1 MLYDNMEY
9 NTQRSHLSM
18 KEYGRHIQKM
28 VNYLM
33 TIPDK
38 PKRQEQASVLI
49 ELMGFLNPHLKNVE
63 DFRHKLWDH
72 LYYMSDFRL
81 DVDSPYPIPTKETY
95 KVKPDPLPYPKRYP
109 EYRHLGKNIESIVE
123 KALAEQNEEK
133 QQGLSNAIAYYM
145 KLAYN
150 NWHKEA
156 VSDQAIQSEL
166 DTISGGKLTFSN
178 TPAIRKDREEFK
190 TASGRKAF
198 VSRSGGNGKN
208 NNNNNRNGKSNNS
221 RNNGNGNGNGN
232 NRNNFKKRY

>member
-1 MLYDNMEY
+1 MIARKTFD
-9 NTQRSHLSM
+9 T
-18 KEYGRHIQKM
+18 K
-28 VNYLM
+28 
-33 TIPDK
+33 
-38 PKRQEQASVLI
+38 LI
-49 ELMGFLNPHLKNVE
+49 
-63 DFRHKLWDH
+63 
-72 LYYMSDFRL
+72 YS
-81 DVDSPYPIPTKETY
+81 T
-95 KVKPDPLPYPKRYP
+95 
-109 EYRHLGKNIESIVE
+109 HLGKNIESIVE

-178 TPAIRKDREEFK
+178 TPAIRKEREEFK

-198 VSRSGGNGKN
+198 VSRPGGNNNKN
-208 NNNNNRNGKSNNS
+208 NNNNNRNGKNNN

-232 NRNNFKKRY
+232 NGNNRNNFKKRY